1 MKNISKL
8 FLALFTLV
16 MASCSVED
24 VQDRPVI
31 EATDAPVLTAPLTG
45 ASYIVTPSNSENL
58 FERFAWKPANFAGEV
73 VVTYN
78 VEIAKLDDKDF
89 AKPQLVQSSNSNNVA
104 VTGTTLNK
112 AAIDLGLTPFV
123 GSNVWARV
131 TAVVGTQKISSVPIE
146 IVITPFKVAPL
157 LGVVGN
163 HQGWKEKELTY
174 PFQLKP
180 SAKGNSDFEGYVYLD
195 GDFKFL
201 EAADDLTFSWDN
213 VSYGSGG
220 SGVLDTKGGNL
231 TAEAGYYFIKV
242 DTQKL
247 TYSLVKQD
255 WGIIGNATAGVWDN
269 STAMTYDRATH
280 LWTVTA
286 SLSANEMKFR
296 PNNNWPGNF
305 GDNGGDGIL
314 ELDGANIKVS
324 EAGTYK
330 VTLDLSHS
338 RAYTYKLEK
347 Q

>member
-8 FLALFTLV
+8 ILALFALV
-16 MASCSVED
+16 MFSCSVED

-31 EATDAPVLTAPLTG
+31 EASDAPVITAPTTG
-45 ASYIVTPSNSENL
+45 SSYVITPATSDKL
-58 FERFAWKPANFAGEV
+58 LDRFAWAPANFNADV
-73 VVTYN
+73 VVTYQ
-78 VEIAKLDDKDF
+78 VEIAKLTDKEF
-89 AKPQLVQSSNSNNVA
+89 TKPQLVQSSKTNNVA
-104 VTGTTLNK
+104 VTGDNLNK

-123 GSNVWARV
+123 PTTVLARV
-131 TAVVGTQKISSVPIE
+131 KAVVGTQIIGSDPIE
-146 IVITPFKVAPL
+146 IAVNPFKVAPL

-163 HQGWKEKELTY
+163 HQGWNEKGLTY

-213 VSYGSGG
+213 VAYGSGG

-269 STAMTYDRATH
+269 STAMTYDRKTH

-324 EAGTYK
+324 EAGTFK
-330 VTLDLSHS
+330 ITLDLSHS